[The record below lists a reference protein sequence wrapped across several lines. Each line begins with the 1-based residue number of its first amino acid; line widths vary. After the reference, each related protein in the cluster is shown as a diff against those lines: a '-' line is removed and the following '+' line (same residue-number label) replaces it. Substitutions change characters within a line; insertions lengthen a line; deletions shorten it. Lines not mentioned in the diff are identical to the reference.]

1 MTDINNGIHL
11 IVKANKQALHRERS
25 KSFVI
30 LSMIVKAWN
39 SNEAKVQVRISQTQ
53 ESKHW
58 IQIGHKETH
67 KDWMLDCLICR
78 QGKTIWPRR
87 KGTRQI
93 NTQGNDRQL
102 DTGGNV
108 LER

>member
-67 KDWMLDCLICR
+67 KDSERAGMLTR
-78 QGKTIWPRR
+78 NMAMEEGN
-87 KGTRQI
+87 KGVKHTKE
-93 NTQGNDRQL
+93 L
-102 DTGGNV
+102 
-108 LER
+108 